1 MSLKRVPETR
11 ESAKMKS
18 PFFGPSST
26 VKEIAFFLNTTFQID
41 NWALVHFLMDI
52 QMFTD
57 ELV

>member
-1 MSLKRVPETR
+1 MSLKRVPQTR

-26 VKEIAFFLNTTFQID
+26 VREIAFFFNTIFQID

-52 QMFTD
+52 QMFID